1 MKQHIKSK
9 LYIDS
14 LILFLLLCFSSGNV
28 SSQTAITPF
37 VKPEK
42 QYINLGPCAI
52 NDTLL
57 LKVEVKSD
65 YDGTLFMT
73 DITPSFA
80 IGKHPLDQNSQ
91 PQNFEFISLFDA
103 FPYTFEKGTIDTF
116 DISYKPRLEDQLELF
131 PYGWKYAVLQMGLT
145 KTITQPYEF
154 QYAVQYYLKAK
165 KTPLFADGYDDVY
178 NFDSVYVNPILPKKY
193 SWRVKNVKNFDV
205 KINAQNSNL
214 LSDKKTDDEFFIQ
227 DRFAQTNEV
236 EIRPKNIVTWEVAY
250 SPKDTEAD
258 SMLIELY
265 YQRDEQKTDT
275 IWVRAVG
282 TGVKQELEFVD
293 INRLVSN
300 DTILL
305 GDILVFEK
313 ARISGKLYNKGN
325 LPFGKKNSYLSKS
338 QTQSP
343 DFKWNYV
350 VPLLSEGEHLN
361 PDSLSAFSFDLEFE
375 QPGDF
380 VLKFE
385 VESDIAD
392 RGIFGVP
399 DTVIY
404 KNIYI
409 SGRCVAPELN
419 AVTDTIDMGDV
430 VLNRLDCPSSMDT
443 LYTVFNSGNYPLQV
457 EFALDPEYPN
467 TRFVVEPRNIEVGVN
482 QQQSINIH
490 FESEIYGEYFTD
502 LLIIANTKNP
512 RDTIRVPLR
521 AVSIPPVQAS
531 LTLPNVNA
539 KPGRVI
545 SLPIILTS
553 DKISPAFIAGSYND
567 ILYYNPTLLK
577 YRSYSLLGTASEFVP
592 NPRIF
597 EISPGN
603 LQIDISHNGDDKFL
617 PLDTL
622 IILNFETYLG
632 DAVETPIR
640 FSNPRFGNNN
650 CSNILDIPENNIRNS
665 TFKLDSI
672 CGLEYIITPSTSS
685 LFAIKKLSPLPA
697 DRILTLEFNVAA
709 KSYVEYKI
717 VNTYGE
723 VLYHEDKTIMPEG
736 VYERDINVSMLPVGI
751 YSLEFSAGIYKETKG
766 FVIIR

>member
-1 MKQHIKSK
+1 
-9 LYIDS
+9 
-14 LILFLLLCFSSGNV
+14 
-28 SSQTAITPF
+28 
-37 VKPEK
+37 
-42 QYINLGPCAI
+42 
-52 NDTLL
+52 
-57 LKVEVKSD
+57 
-65 YDGTLFMT
+65 
-73 DITPSFA
+73 
-80 IGKHPLDQNSQ
+80 
-91 PQNFEFISLFDA
+91 
-103 FPYTFEKGTIDTF
+103 
-116 DISYKPRLEDQLELF
+116 
-131 PYGWKYAVLQMGLT
+131 
-145 KTITQPYEF
+145 
-154 QYAVQYYLKAK
+154 
-165 KTPLFADGYDDVY
+165 
-178 NFDSVYVNPILPKKY
+178 
-193 SWRVKNVKNFDV
+193 
-205 KINAQNSNL
+205 
-214 LSDKKTDDEFFIQ
+214 
-227 DRFAQTNEV
+227 
-236 EIRPKNIVTWEVAY
+236 
-250 SPKDTEAD
+250 
-258 SMLIELY
+258 
-265 YQRDEQKTDT
+265 
-275 IWVRAVG
+275 
-282 TGVKQELEFVD
+282 
-293 INRLVSN
+293 
-300 DTILL
+300 
-305 GDILVFEK
+305 
-313 ARISGKLYNKGN
+313 
-325 LPFGKKNSYLSKS
+325 
-338 QTQSP
+338 
-343 DFKWNYV
+343 
-350 VPLLSEGEHLN
+350 
-361 PDSLSAFSFDLEFE
+361 
-375 QPGDF
+375 
-380 VLKFE
+380 
-385 VESDIAD
+385 
-392 RGIFGVP
+392 
-399 DTVIY
+399 
-404 KNIYI
+404 
-409 SGRCVAPELN
+409 
-419 AVTDTIDMGDV
+419 MGDV

-502 LLIIANTKNP
+502 LLIISNTKNP

-531 LTLPNVNA
+531 LTLPNINA

-545 SLPIILTS
+545 SIPIILTS
-553 DKISPAFIAGSYND
+553 DNISPAFIAGSYND

-592 NPRIF
+592 NPSIF

-603 LQIDISHNGDDKFL
+603 LQIDISNNGDDKFL

-723 VLYHEDKTIMPEG
+723 VLYHQDKTIMPEG

-751 YSLEFSAGIYKETKG
+751 YSLEFSAGIYKEIKG